1 MTLAGHA
8 EVLKLARLLGTEPE
22 RLEYL
27 EALAPADVRELR
39 ERAAVALHDHDRRFG
54 RVALASRI
62 PPAPMT
68 AWIAQHLFGAMLC
81 AWIAGLLDARRAI
94 DLARRMPAA
103 YLADMA
109 MQLDPR
115 RVHDI
120 IFGLPARLIGEVAAV
135 LTERREY
142 IAMGR
147 FVGHMTDDA
156 LLEAFAVIDDES
168 LLRISYFVEEKDQ
181 LDHVVSLLE
190 TDRLQGAIRA
200 ATEADL
206 WPQALD
212 LLTRISPEQA
222 GELADLAARQDDDVL
237 GGMVRTAQRD
247 GLWDVVLPVTETMS
261 DAGLRRLAGLPALHA
276 PEVLAAI
283 ADAALASGRLADL
296 MPLTD
301 WMPAEAQQIVRERVA
316 PSAPIAKR
324 SGRAGRPPRR
334 RRPSP

>member
-1 MTLAGHA
+1 MTLEGHA
-8 EVLKLARLLGTEPE
+8 EVLKLARLLGIEPA
-22 RLEYL
+22 RLAYL
-27 EALAPADVRELR
+27 EALSPGDVRELR
-39 ERAAVALHDHDRRFG
+39 ERAAVALHDDDHRLG

-68 AWIAQHLFGAMLC
+68 AWIAQHLFGALLC
-81 AWIAGLLDARRAI
+81 ARIAGLLEPRRAI
-94 DLARRMPAA
+94 DLAKRMPAA

-120 IFGLPARLIGEVAAV
+120 IFGLPPALIGEVAAE
-135 LTERREY
+135 LTAREEY

-147 FVGHMTDDA
+147 FVGHMTDAA
-156 LLEAFAVIDDES
+156 LLEAFAVIDDAS

-181 LDHVVSLLE
+181 LDHVVGLLE
-190 TDRLQGAIRA
+190 TERIQGAIRA

-222 GELADLAARQDDDVL
+222 GELADLAAGEDDAVL

-247 GLWDVVLPVTETMS
+247 GLWDVVLPVTQTMS
-261 DAGLRRLAGLPALHA
+261 EEGLRRFAALPALHA

-283 ADAALASGRLADL
+283 VDAAVAGGLLEDLLPLAECL
-296 MPLTD
+296 P
-301 WMPAEAQQIVRERVA
+301 PEAQAIVREL
-316 PSAPIAKR
+316 I
-324 SGRAGRPPRR
+324 GAGG
-334 RRPSP
+334 

>member
-8 EVLKLARLLGTEPE
+8 EVLKLARLLGTEPD

-39 ERAAVALHDHDRRFG
+39 ERAAVALHDNDRRFG

-81 AWIAGLLDARRAI
+81 ARIAGLLDPRRAI
-94 DLARRMPAA
+94 DLAKRMPRGLSRRHGDAA
-103 YLADMA
+103 RPA
-109 MQLDPR
+109 PR
-115 RVHDI
+115 ARHH
-120 IFGLPARLIGEVAAV
+120 LRPAARALIGEVAAE
-135 LTERREY
+135 LTEREEY

-147 FVGHMTDDA
+147 FVGHMTDAA

-181 LDHVVSLLE
+181 LDHVVGLLE
-190 TDRLQGAIRA
+190 TERIQGAIRA
-200 ATEADL
+200 ATAADL

-212 LLTRISPEQA
+212 LLTRISAEQA
-222 GELADLAARQDDDVL
+222 GELADLAAGQDDEVL
-237 GGMVRTAQRD
+237 GGMVHTAQRD

-283 ADAALASGRLADL
+283 ADAAVANGLLDDL

-301 WMPAEAQQIVRERVA
+301 CMPRAAQQIVRARLDVQ
-316 PSAPIAKR
+316 
-324 SGRAGRPPRR
+324 
-334 RRPSP
+334 

>member
-8 EVLKLARLLGTEPE
+8 EVLKLARLLGTEPA
-22 RLEYL
+22 RLAYL
-27 EALAPADVRELR
+27 EALSPADVRDLR
-39 ERAAVALHDHDRRFG
+39 ERAAVALHDNDRRFG

-68 AWIAQHLFGAMLC
+68 AWIAQHLFGALLC
-81 AWIAGLLDARRAI
+81 ARIAGLLEPRRAI
-94 DLARRMPAA
+94 DLAKRMSPA

-120 IFGLPARLIGEVAAV
+120 IFGLPAALIGEVAAE
-135 LTERREY
+135 LTARAEY

-156 LLEAFAVIDDES
+156 LLEAFEVIDDAS

-181 LDHVVSLLE
+181 LDHVVGLLE
-190 TDRLQGAIRA
+190 PERIQGAIRA
-200 ATEADL
+200 ATDADL

-222 GELADLAARQDDDVL
+222 GELADLAVAEDDEVL
-237 GGMVRTAQRD
+237 GGMVQTAQRD
-247 GLWDVVLPVTETMS
+247 GLWDAVLPVTETMS
-261 DAGLRRLAGLPALHA
+261 EAGLQRLAALPALHA
-276 PEVLAAI
+276 PDVLAAI
-283 ADAALASGRLADL
+283 ADAAVASGRLEDL
-296 MPLTD
+296 MPLMAG
-301 WMPAEAQQIVRERVA
+301 MPPAAQRFVRERVGV
-316 PSAPIAKR
+316 R
-324 SGRAGRPPRR
+324 SQR
-334 RRPSP
+334 